1 MEAVGMT
8 AQVTRPAPDF
18 TTDAVFNG
26 EFRQVKLADY
36 RGKHLVLIFYPLD
49 FTIVCPTEL
58 LAFSDQGEEFRKRN
72 CEVVGISVDSKY
84 THLAWIN
91 TPRKQGGLGPV
102 KYPLLSDLN
111 KSIARSYGVLLE
123 EAGVAL
129 RALFLI
135 DKNGIVRHAL
145 ANDLSLGRS
154 VAEVL
159 RLLDALQHY
168 EQQGEMCPANW
179 SKGMQGVKPDQAG
192 AKQYSEAGPG

>member
-1 MEAVGMT
+1 MT
-8 AQVTRPAPDF
+8 VQVTRPAPDF
-18 TTDAVFNG
+18 SADAVFNG
-26 EFRQVKLADY
+26 EFRQVKLSDY
-36 RGKHLVLIFYPLD
+36 SGKHLVLIFYPLD
-49 FTIVCPTEL
+49 FTFVCPTEL
-58 LAFSDQGEEFRKRN
+58 LAFSDQLEEFRKRN
-72 CEVVGISVDSKY
+72 CEILALSVDSKY

-102 KYPLLSDLN
+102 KYPLVSDLN
-111 KSIARSYGVLLE
+111 KSISRNYGVLLE

-145 ANDLSLGRS
+145 VNDLSLGRS
-154 VAEVL
+154 VSEVL
-159 RLLDALQHY
+159 RLLDALQHF

-192 AKQYSEAGPG
+192 AKQYSEASSVGSR